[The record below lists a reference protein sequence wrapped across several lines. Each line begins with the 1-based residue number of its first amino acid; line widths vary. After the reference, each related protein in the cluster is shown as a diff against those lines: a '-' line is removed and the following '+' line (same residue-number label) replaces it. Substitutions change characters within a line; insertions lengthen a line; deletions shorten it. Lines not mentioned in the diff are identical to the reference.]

1 MHSLSFRPA
10 TEADIDFLVQ
20 LAQKTMNE
28 HLLASGITRT
38 PDEYLQRVRF
48 RFECAQLILFKN
60 QPAGLLKLAREGT
73 AWEIIQIQL
82 CPTLQGR
89 GLGRRLLTKVITQ
102 ARKAQAALTLSVLK
116 ANPARNLYKRLGFVV
131 AEETEH
137 AFTMRLEYTATA
149 PLLLNS
155 MTEKKPAIFIKK

>member
-60 QPAGLLKLAREGT
+60 Q
-73 AWEIIQIQL
+73 
-82 CPTLQGR
+82 
-89 GLGRRLLTKVITQ
+89 
-102 ARKAQAALTLSVLK
+102 
-116 ANPARNLYKRLGFVV
+116 
-131 AEETEH
+131 
-137 AFTMRLEYTATA
+137 
-149 PLLLNS
+149 
-155 MTEKKPAIFIKK
+155 